1 MNKTKRWITYLAAAV
16 LLTVIIPI
24 TAGASNS
31 ASGNSASGNAPAPTK
46 PNVVQMSTGIKLN
59 STVPTYFYAD
69 TVKGV
74 IVLSPEGMVKKAAG
88 LSDAQI
94 KGGASVYFSVTEGK
108 TGPQAKQA
116 VLTTAALNGRNL
128 LAMLDIQ
135 LTQTTGGRTTVVPRT
150 LAPVVLTIGVPDQ
163 FQALNNFQVISIA
176 NGVVEVLPDLDAD
189 PRTVTV
195 ATSNFGVLALVY

>member
-1 MNKTKRWITYLAAAV
+1 MNKTKKWITYLAAAV

-116 VLTTAALNGRNL
+116 VLTTAA
-128 LAMLDIQ
+128 
-135 LTQTTGGRTTVVPRT
+135 
-150 LAPVVLTIGVPDQ
+150 
-163 FQALNNFQVISIA
+163 
-176 NGVVEVLPDLDAD
+176 
-189 PRTVTV
+189 
-195 ATSNFGVLALVY
+195 

>member
-1 MNKTKRWITYLAAAV
+1 MNKTKKWITYLAAAV

-135 LTQTTGGRTTVVPRT
+135 LTQTTGGSTTVVPRT
-150 LAPVVLTIGVPDQ
+150 LAPVVLTIGAVSYTHLS
-163 FQALNNFQVISIA
+163 F
-176 NGVVEVLPDLDAD
+176 
-189 PRTVTV
+189 
-195 ATSNFGVLALVY
+195 

>member
-1 MNKTKRWITYLAAAV
+1 MNKTKKWITYLAAAV

-88 LSDAQI
+88 LLMPRLRAEPPYTSPSQRE
-94 KGGASVYFSVTEGK
+94 KR
-108 TGPQAKQA
+108 
-116 VLTTAALNGRNL
+116 ALRPNR
-128 LAMLDIQ
+128 
-135 LTQTTGGRTTVVPRT
+135 RC
-150 LAPVVLTIGVPDQ
+150 
-163 FQALNNFQVISIA
+163 
-176 NGVVEVLPDLDAD
+176 
-189 PRTVTV
+189 
-195 ATSNFGVLALVY
+195 